1 MSGGRRWEGG
11 GDGNNDITGGMEL
24 RENYSKIADLLQN
37 EPNIITEIKNSVNG
51 FKSQRKKRAAG
62 RETRQ

>member
-11 GDGNNDITGGMEL
+11 SDGNNDITGGMEL

-51 FKSQRKKRAAG
+51 FKSQRK
-62 RETRQ
+62 